1 MTVDLLEEEMN
12 ILNLNGLSVQDVT
25 DNINYLRMTGLED
38 NVIREQYD
46 DLLSE
51 LKPITK
57 TSPNDTQNIKEWTN
71 KGSIT
76 PFEYGRR
83 KSLEFD
89 EKYNNINEYANL
101 SNIELKLKNTDYN
114 NTVDERIA
122 KNKKAK
128 EERNKRVNEGNASFL
143 DRTGAFLDRWGKA
156 SLEAQLKDDKQTMPI
171 SPLVERKKR
180 TEKIDFAEGLQNS
193 FENMSWL
200 PFIGGFIENAD
211 TQKEREIRK
220 HILNGEAIR
229 QDELDFLN
237 KRLEDIKE
245 QNVRGITI
253 GGQIA
258 ESLLPSMIR
267 FGSEMATGS
276 WVLQNLRLAPQLAEG
291 ATLGQKI
298 KHGVKT
304 MALTGSANTLNP
316 LTSSNEI
323 YSTYQKRMNENEISL
338 SKNGQ
343 FIFNESV
350 EKPATAFLK
359 SIQEVFIM
367 FASEGAGELIG
378 IPVKGLTGTGAKY
391 VATPISRYLKENTK
405 LVDFVQKTVPELSK
419 KFEQMNNLPIRGTNV
434 DWLKD
439 KVKFDGFIE
448 EIGEEVLEDVLNLT
462 LGTHNEEKNLENYA
476 KAIFKS
482 PDEWAVIVGAVA
494 LQGTS
499 LSVASHI
506 IGSNLEANGASNEEI
521 QEVMQNLTEDDKKK
535 LVEELISSSNV
546 ELNRV
551 RTDKEISI
559 ELQSNEVKDKVFSML
574 TEKGMD
580 EEQADAISKLFKA
593 RSKIASKW
601 SDSPIQWFNNL
612 GLDVNYN
619 NQKNYVVQR
628 SENIYNDSFEQ
639 SAMYASNAKS
649 FDDFYDKVLSSDKNR
664 KNKEQYNLKTKNNN
678 FLRVPFDTV
687 LHDKN
692 NHNLTKEEW
701 NEVIDNI
708 DNPVDFEYSNKSRF
722 AGKPILLKIKTKS
735 GFYGAVV
742 ETFENNNP
750 IVTTVFKDNENNID
764 NWLKKERPPQTKNT
778 SSVTT
783 KGLLLSKGLNNIITN
798 IQPGYNPNV
807 KYNEQSSN
815 NENTPLLKGGIEYNQ
830 SKNVLSNTNENI
842 YYQSVNDE
850 NVVDLTNDFE
860 KTPTIEEVKAYI
872 NEIIE
877 NGTKFATLSNDWFV
891 DIRGGNRIK
900 KKILNAS
907 NYKKLD
913 KMSRKRHNKY
923 IMSLEKLL
931 ANAEYIGE
939 KENTKK
945 DKKPN
950 IAKYH
955 YFKTNVKI
963 GDKTYEIIFDTE
975 EYTDKKSTSVGYAK
989 RNFKETEVDTNS
1001 ITDNSNDFNINA
1013 EEYKNDNPQ
1022 GAITNTVTSKEH
1034 LEDNSII
1041 TDNSN
1046 NLNPKTVHLYNI
1058 SERKRPQSYYQS
1070 AYNEASALFDKFGQS
1085 EEELTNMIL
1094 ADVKNTILE
1103 NNLSEEEFNL
1113 VGVKLY
1119 GSFSTGKNNNNSDID
1134 FLVEYSGSMR
1144 EDDAFNMFADLKLK
1158 IPDKNGKNIKVDI
1171 NPIKADVSGTIDDYI
1186 EKNKN
1191 FVKTYYQGDSHKI
1204 YQLSRKDGNNVI
1216 VEYYDNSDIE
1226 EVKPLNIRNL
1236 KFKNVQN
1243 VKEIKKTDIKNAVFG
1258 TKEKILI
1265 QNKKSKINAVL
1276 TLNNLKKI
1284 ISSVF
1289 SSDKQNT
1296 HARLEKEIISNV
1308 ETIFENAI
1316 PILKHN
1322 ELKNENLYDTQIIH
1336 RFALPVK
1343 IGGNNFLTMITV
1355 KERKDFKEM
1364 AIDEFAIYDLNSK
1377 ITYKKMF
1384 DRSSMS
1390 EDLKKSGQSRSQT
1403 SNISMTDIL
1412 DFVNSNLD
1420 KYKVTLNQ
1428 EGKNN
1433 EDDID
1438 YTERIFN
1445 KINIENKEQFD
1456 DFVDNFSS
1464 EQTRASITFEYKP
1477 LNEPKAI
1484 IELFENAD
1492 KSSFLHE
1499 MAHLFLQDI
1508 INASKTNDEAKREL
1522 DRINDFLGHTQGE
1535 YTRQEHEKWAKGF
1548 EVYLINGKAP
1558 SSALKSAY
1566 DTFKSWLR
1574 EIYNFVI
1581 SSNGTLSQDVFSV
1594 YDSLFKDYKP
1604 DDMEVIKSIVRNAI
1618 NTANNAKEG
1627 IHSINDEQ
1635 KRYKE
1640 VAYDILSVALNKKK
1654 AYLKTILESNS
1665 KKQAKKREEIEKQ
1678 LANVSDEISSSN
1690 GMLPE
1695 WKEFFPDYGVGDNA
1709 QTKTDY
1715 DLAISAYNVITNKTY
1730 LDYDSNYNNNEIDT
1744 ALFSKLEKA
1753 YNYILNIYKTG
1764 DSTQKDYAVASM
1776 YEWLDNSL
1784 PSEKYQEIFTEM
1796 FEHDFR
1802 EIERLQNLDAFER
1815 AKENIANSAKMI
1827 NNKSEQRQFND
1838 LVVATLN
1845 GLSFLTANDKTKIF
1859 NNLMQY
1865 NNSEELRNNIDNIMD
1880 IAKILDSENYFK
1892 KVEAKIQKALAST
1905 KNIKQAN
1912 KYVGKY
1918 TFDVNQVFSD
1928 LRRYNN
1934 MTKEKAS
1941 NELELVNMFEGEEE
1955 NSLSFEDKLR
1965 HKFLYYKAT
1974 PSMYISSDFISD
1986 LYKDIITLKNWGF
1999 LAKKRD
2005 KLLKK
2010 VDIEVKKEDLLRVL
2024 DGKKKSNKF
2033 TQGYIQAFANWES
2046 ALNAIFNNKVKE
2058 QYSLLDKEAKVQI
2071 WQNKEK
2077 QTFLSEACR
2086 IFGVSQY
2093 QFDNLMIDK
2102 LSEKYSF
2109 VEHGVKRNH
2118 NIELNKLNIIQA
2130 YIWSKNSVL
2139 KSRLERQFGEDGL
2152 NQMFSK
2158 LDNDE
2163 IEFANLMQRTASK
2176 FYNEAN
2182 RVYIRKYG
2190 IELPRVE
2197 NYFPSQTERVS
2208 TVDLLADFSFQSATS
2223 PSFIKNRVNSK
2234 MPMMRFSNPLT
2245 TLFGHIDK
2253 MGVFI
2258 HMTDVI
2264 DMYNKIFT
2272 DSDIKKRIISL
2283 YGEATYESF
2292 GTILANSSYQKQGT
2306 KIDKI
2311 NGIFN
2316 KLVSNF
2322 VTANII
2328 LKPSIAFKQLLS
2340 TVNYAE
2346 NMPVTDWTVGFLKA
2360 LANPKATVNFMMQDE
2375 YLKTRFETGGQN
2387 EYLKQSI
2394 EHSRF
2399 AKTRKFID
2407 YLSLN
2412 VKLGDMGA
2420 IVFGGKP
2427 YIDYLMKKK
2436 GMTKENAFREFRLST
2451 MRSQQASMASSLS
2464 NFQNNFTNPWVR
2476 GLFAFRN
2483 TPNQYFRKVVDS
2495 VISYSNGDTSLKDCA
2510 KTIFIYTFLNA
2521 FLYNTATSLS
2531 ILTLASGGDGDDDLF
2546 KDTIKSLFDF
2556 NSQAVPV
2563 IGDLYVYV
2571 LDRLMGMKRKGNVS
2585 IPAITDL
2592 FDIVEQ
2598 LTADDVTLE
2607 DWLECLASFGDVST
2621 GLPVQSAVNMTGGAV
2636 DVVTGKPYS
2645 GALRMF
2651 GYTKNRAEK
2660 VAGENN
2666 V

>member
-1 MTVDLLEEEMN
+1 MIFLAILKAN
-12 ILNLNGLSVQDVT
+12 IQD
-25 DNINYLRMTGLED
+25 
-38 NVIREQYD
+38 
-46 DLLSE
+46 
-51 LKPITK
+51 
-57 TSPNDTQNIKEWTN
+57 
-71 KGSIT
+71 
-76 PFEYGRR
+76 
-83 KSLEFD
+83 
-89 EKYNNINEYANL
+89 
-101 SNIELKLKNTDYN
+101 KNT
-114 NTVDERIA
+114 
-122 KNKKAK
+122 
-128 EERNKRVNEGNASFL
+128 KR
-143 DRTGAFLDRWGKA
+143 
-156 SLEAQLKDDKQTMPI
+156 
-171 SPLVERKKR
+171 
-180 TEKIDFAEGLQNS
+180 
-193 FENMSWL
+193 
-200 PFIGGFIENAD
+200 
-211 TQKEREIRK
+211 
-220 HILNGEAIR
+220 
-229 QDELDFLN
+229 
-237 KRLEDIKE
+237 
-245 QNVRGITI
+245 
-253 GGQIA
+253 
-258 ESLLPSMIR
+258 
-267 FGSEMATGS
+267 
-276 WVLQNLRLAPQLAEG
+276 
-291 ATLGQKI
+291 
-298 KHGVKT
+298 
-304 MALTGSANTLNP
+304 
-316 LTSSNEI
+316 
-323 YSTYQKRMNENEISL
+323 
-338 SKNGQ
+338 
-343 FIFNESV
+343 
-350 EKPATAFLK
+350 
-359 SIQEVFIM
+359 
-367 FASEGAGELIG
+367 
-378 IPVKGLTGTGAKY
+378 
-391 VATPISRYLKENTK
+391 
-405 LVDFVQKTVPELSK
+405 
-419 KFEQMNNLPIRGTNV
+419 
-434 DWLKD
+434 
-439 KVKFDGFIE
+439 
-448 EIGEEVLEDVLNLT
+448 
-462 LGTHNEEKNLENYA
+462 
-476 KAIFKS
+476 
-482 PDEWAVIVGAVA
+482 
-494 LQGTS
+494 
-499 LSVASHI
+499 
-506 IGSNLEANGASNEEI
+506 
-521 QEVMQNLTEDDKKK
+521 
-535 LVEELISSSNV
+535 
-546 ELNRV
+546 
-551 RTDKEISI
+551 
-559 ELQSNEVKDKVFSML
+559 
-574 TEKGMD
+574 
-580 EEQADAISKLFKA
+580 
-593 RSKIASKW
+593 
-601 SDSPIQWFNNL
+601 
-612 GLDVNYN
+612 
-619 NQKNYVVQR
+619 
-628 SENIYNDSFEQ
+628 
-639 SAMYASNAKS
+639 
-649 FDDFYDKVLSSDKNR
+649 
-664 KNKEQYNLKTKNNN
+664 
-678 FLRVPFDTV
+678 
-687 LHDKN
+687 
-692 NHNLTKEEW
+692 
-701 NEVIDNI
+701 
-708 DNPVDFEYSNKSRF
+708 
-722 AGKPILLKIKTKS
+722 
-735 GFYGAVV
+735 
-742 ETFENNNP
+742 
-750 IVTTVFKDNENNID
+750 
-764 NWLKKERPPQTKNT
+764 
-778 SSVTT
+778 
-783 KGLLLSKGLNNIITN
+783 
-798 IQPGYNPNV
+798 
-807 KYNEQSSN
+807 
-815 NENTPLLKGGIEYNQ
+815 
-830 SKNVLSNTNENI
+830 
-842 YYQSVNDE
+842 
-850 NVVDLTNDFE
+850 
-860 KTPTIEEVKAYI
+860 
-872 NEIIE
+872 
-877 NGTKFATLSNDWFV
+877 
-891 DIRGGNRIK
+891 
-900 KKILNAS
+900 
-907 NYKKLD
+907 
-913 KMSRKRHNKY
+913 
-923 IMSLEKLL
+923 
-931 ANAEYIGE
+931 
-939 KENTKK
+939 
-945 DKKPN
+945 
-950 IAKYH
+950 
-955 YFKTNVKI
+955 
-963 GDKTYEIIFDTE
+963 
-975 EYTDKKSTSVGYAK
+975 
-989 RNFKETEVDTNS
+989 
-1001 ITDNSNDFNINA
+1001 
-1013 EEYKNDNPQ
+1013 
-1022 GAITNTVTSKEH
+1022 
-1034 LEDNSII
+1034 
-1041 TDNSN
+1041 
-1046 NLNPKTVHLYNI
+1046 
-1058 SERKRPQSYYQS
+1058 
-1070 AYNEASALFDKFGQS
+1070 
-1085 EEELTNMIL
+1085 
-1094 ADVKNTILE
+1094 
-1103 NNLSEEEFNL
+1103 
-1113 VGVKLY
+1113 
-1119 GSFSTGKNNNNSDID
+1119 
-1134 FLVEYSGSMR
+1134 
-1144 EDDAFNMFADLKLK
+1144 
-1158 IPDKNGKNIKVDI
+1158 
-1171 NPIKADVSGTIDDYI
+1171 
-1186 EKNKN
+1186 
-1191 FVKTYYQGDSHKI
+1191 
-1204 YQLSRKDGNNVI
+1204 
-1216 VEYYDNSDIE
+1216 
-1226 EVKPLNIRNL
+1226 
-1236 KFKNVQN
+1236 
-1243 VKEIKKTDIKNAVFG
+1243 
-1258 TKEKILI
+1258 
-1265 QNKKSKINAVL
+1265 
-1276 TLNNLKKI
+1276 
-1284 ISSVF
+1284 
-1289 SSDKQNT
+1289 
-1296 HARLEKEIISNV
+1296 
-1308 ETIFENAI
+1308 
-1316 PILKHN
+1316 
-1322 ELKNENLYDTQIIH
+1322 
-1336 RFALPVK
+1336 
-1343 IGGNNFLTMITV
+1343 
-1355 KERKDFKEM
+1355 
-1364 AIDEFAIYDLNSK
+1364 
-1377 ITYKKMF
+1377 
-1384 DRSSMS
+1384 
-1390 EDLKKSGQSRSQT
+1390 
-1403 SNISMTDIL
+1403 
-1412 DFVNSNLD
+1412 
-1420 KYKVTLNQ
+1420 
-1428 EGKNN
+1428 
-1433 EDDID
+1433 
-1438 YTERIFN
+1438 
-1445 KINIENKEQFD
+1445 
-1456 DFVDNFSS
+1456 
-1464 EQTRASITFEYKP
+1464 
-1477 LNEPKAI
+1477 
-1484 IELFENAD
+1484 
-1492 KSSFLHE
+1492 
-1499 MAHLFLQDI
+1499 
-1508 INASKTNDEAKREL
+1508 
-1522 DRINDFLGHTQGE
+1522 
-1535 YTRQEHEKWAKGF
+1535 
-1548 EVYLINGKAP
+1548 INGKAP

-1815 AKENIANSAKMI
+1815 AKEYIANVAKMI

-1838 LVVATLN
+1838 FVVATLD
-1845 GLSFLTANDKTKIF
+1845 GLGFLTANDKTKIF

-1892 KVEAKIQKALAST
+1892 KVEEKIQKALAST

-2660 VAGENN
+2660 VVGENN

>member
-378 IPVKGLTGTGAKY
+378 IPVKGLTGAGAKY

-619 NQKNYVVQR
+619 ASNNEKTGKSIEELIQSSMSTIQNEADNDVYIDENGVVHN
-628 SENIYNDSFEQ
+628 ENEALKANVQYNQ
-639 SAMYASNAKS
+639 SAMIAGINPKQ
-649 FDDFYDKVLSSDKNR
+649 KVDVVDLSSKFSNDS
-664 KNKEQYNLKTKNNN
+664 T
-678 FLRVPFDTV
+678 
-687 LHDKN
+687 
-692 NHNLTKEEW
+692 LTKKDLT
-701 NEVIDNI
+701 NHIKSLIGLKVSSKDKKALLNFIKTSKRVGKKDVFIPKHIVNSSM
-708 DNPVDFEYSNKSRF
+708 YNKSNLAERNTSIKNIVDLIKNSVLIDVEPNSKKNTKPNVDNYLRF
-722 AGKPILLKIKTKS
+722 YVPIKINNEIYTVRIT
-735 GFYGAVV
+735 A
-742 ETFENNNP
+742 ENNAQNNLFN
-750 IVTTVFKDNENNID
+750 ILSADVYDLIIDKKMTTS
-764 NWLKKERPPQTKNT
+764 RP
-778 SSVTT
+778 ST
-783 KGLLLSKGLNNIITN
+783 KGNII
-798 IQPGYNPNV
+798 
-807 KYNEQSSN
+807 KSSSN
-815 NENTPLLKGGIEYNQ
+815 NNITDSENNFNPNQ
-830 SKNVLSNTNENI
+830 I
-842 YYQSVNDE
+842 
-850 NVVDLTNDFE
+850 
-860 KTPTIEEVKAYI
+860 TIEEMLKGVTGADGKIYFQS
-872 NEIIE
+872 E
-877 NGTKFATLSNDWFV
+877 NVGSSPNLQAIFNP
-891 DIRGGNRIK
+891 
-900 KKILNAS
+900 
-907 NYKKLD
+907 
-913 KMSRKRHNKY
+913 NK
-923 IMSLEKLL
+923 
-931 ANAEYIGE
+931 
-939 KENTKK
+939 T
-945 DKKPN
+945 
-950 IAKYH
+950 
-955 YFKTNVKI
+955 
-963 GDKTYEIIFDTE
+963 
-975 EYTDKKSTSVGYAK
+975 
-989 RNFKETEVDTNS
+989 
-1001 ITDNSNDFNINA
+1001 
-1013 EEYKNDNPQ
+1013 
-1022 GAITNTVTSKEH
+1022 
-1034 LEDNSII
+1034 
-1041 TDNSN
+1041 
-1046 NLNPKTVHLYNI
+1046 
-1058 SERKRPQSYYQS
+1058 YYQS

-1119 GSFSTGKNNNNSDID
+1119 GSFSTGRNNNNSDID

-1216 VEYYDNSDIE
+1216 VEYYDNSDIT

-1243 VKEIKKTDIKNAVFG
+1243 VKEVTKESIKNN
-1258 TKEKILI
+1258 ILNDKNTI
-1265 QNKKSKINAVL
+1265 NIKNHKTNINAVL
-1276 TLNNLKKI
+1276 TK
-1284 ISSVF
+1284 SSIDKMF
-1289 SSDKQNT
+1289 SDLFKT
-1296 HARLEKEIISNV
+1296 KGYELLRKEIIANV

-1322 ELKNENLYDTQIIH
+1322 ELKNENLYDKQIVH
-1336 RFALPVK
+1336 RFALPVQ
-1343 IGGNNFLTMITV
+1343 IASNTFLTMITV
-1355 KERKDFKEM
+1355 KERTDSKTRK
-1364 AIDEFAIYDLNSK
+1364 IDEFSIYNLTSK
-1377 ITYKKMF
+1377 NKREF
-1384 DRSSMS
+1384 DSSS
-1390 EDLKKSGQSRSQT
+1390 QGANAATSRNQT
-1403 SNISMTDIL
+1403 LNISMNDIL

-1477 LNEPKAI
+1477 LNEPKAV

-1815 AKENIANSAKMI
+1815 AKEYIANVAKMI

-1838 LVVATLN
+1838 FVVATLD
-1845 GLSFLTANDKTKIF
+1845 GLGFLTANDKTKIF

-1892 KVEAKIQKALAST
+1892 KVEEKIQKALAST